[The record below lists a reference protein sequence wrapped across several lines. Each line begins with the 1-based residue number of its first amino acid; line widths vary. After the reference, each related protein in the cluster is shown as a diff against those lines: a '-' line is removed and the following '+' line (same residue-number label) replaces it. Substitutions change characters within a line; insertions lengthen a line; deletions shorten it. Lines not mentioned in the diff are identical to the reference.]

1 MVEVGVEPVAGDG
14 PDDPVQYAVAL
25 HVLMSQAEIELW
37 ESWADQRRLEVDD
50 VAHAAALLGLKD
62 QLTQAGDKMRTHV
75 AAVRERQLLARL
87 GLEAG
92 NGAPRPRWGIE
103 PR

>member
-1 MVEVGVEPVAGDG
+1 VAGDG
-14 PDDPVQYAVAL
+14 PGDPVRYAVAQ

-50 VAHAAALLGLKD
+50 VVHAAALSGLKD

-75 AAVRERQLLARL
+75 AAVCERELLARL

-92 NGAPRPRWGIE
+92 NGAPRPGWGIE